1 MINIYKQPE
10 SANTYA
16 NLFIQEIP
24 DKVKNVCLL
33 FIGHL
38 ETIYNILVAKPDVN
52 FTVIDG
58 SDTTEA
64 LPYIYNGA
72 NLKESITFE
81 DGWCE
86 ANDAFVEGLHSIFDN
101 MSFDLIIAN
110 PPYGKSSSLSKK
122 IVNKMLENKVAE
134 EYVVLAPPKTFVDLH
149 ENVESWKGYYGWENT
164 RMFEGAAL
172 ENLCIVVVKQAKVNK
187 FESYLDCILEPKMK
201 QLRNAVI
208 EYNKA
213 HDIFY
218 DFKGWSTLQTKEKGI
233 LDNIDEDLIFLVPIF
248 TPSNLNG
255 VAFTGESY
263 KHNVLKENI
272 VYEKRHSGPWNMVLH
287 SQLEYINFSKW
298 WYGSGKRREKSLLN
312 FGFDTLY
319 RAYGGDPSLN
329 KYCEVIPNLD
339 WSHPWTDKEILKEIG
354 LPEDFLEKE

>member
-1 MINIYKQPE
+1 
-10 SANTYA
+10 
-16 NLFIQEIP
+16 
-24 DKVKNVCLL
+24 
-33 FIGHL
+33 
-38 ETIYNILVAKPDVN
+38 
-52 FTVIDG
+52 
-58 SDTTEA
+58 
-64 LPYIYNGA
+64 
-72 NLKESITFE
+72 
-81 DGWCE
+81 
-86 ANDAFVEGLHSIFDN
+86 
-101 MSFDLIIAN
+101 MSFNLILSN

-122 IVNKMLENKVAE
+122 IVNKMLENKIAE
-134 EYVVLAPPKTFVDLH
+134 EMVVLAPSKTFVDLH

-172 ENLCIVVVKQAKVNK
+172 ENLCIVAVKQAKVNK

-233 LDNIDEDLIFLVPIF
+233 LDNIDENLIFLVPIF

-255 VAFTGESY
+255 VAFAGESY

-339 WSHPWTDKEILKEIG
+339 WSHPWTDQEILKELE
-354 LPEDFLEKE
+354 LPEDFLEKENDK

>member
-72 NLKESITFE
+72 NLKESITFK
-81 DGWCE
+81 DSWCKD
-86 ANDAFVEGLHSIFDN
+86 NDTFIEGLHSIFNN
-101 MSFDLIIAN
+101 MPFDLIIAN

-122 IVNKMLENKVAE
+122 IVNKMLECKVAK
-134 EYVVLAPPKTFVDLH
+134 EYVVLAPWKTF
-149 ENVESWKGYYGWENT
+149 E
-164 RMFEGAAL
+164 
-172 ENLCIVVVKQAKVNK
+172 ENLERIKNWKNTINVFEDVDIKGLAVAVLSQKTVNTYKSFTDLLLTKKLNQLYKAIQDFNVKRTCK
-187 FESYLDCILEPKMK
+187 Y
-201 QLRNAVI
+201 VI
-208 EYNKA
+208 EAFDRKLTDTDFEMYSKRNVFLFTIRCANNRVHVLDSAKDCQFNLLHKTLKDVA
-213 HDIFY
+213 PGFHDMLITFET
-218 DFKGWSTLQTKEKGI
+218 KQELQNFTDWWYKEPG
-233 LDNIDEDLIFLVPIF
+233 
-248 TPSNLNG
+248 
-255 VAFTGESY
+255 TGEAAQKTLIYNLFEIIVCMTGSSAGTKWY
-263 KHNVLKENI
+263 KEIL
-272 VYEKRHSGPWNMVLH
+272 
-287 SQLEYINFSKW
+287 
-298 WYGSGKRREKSLLN
+298 
-312 FGFDTLY
+312 
-319 RAYGGDPSLN
+319 
-329 KYCEVIPNLD
+329 PNLD
-339 WSHPWTDKEILKEIG
+339 WSKPHTDAEILKEIG

>member
-1 MINIYKQPE
+1 M
-10 SANTYA
+10 S
-16 NLFIQEIP
+16 LR
-24 DKVKNVCLL
+24 
-33 FIGHL
+33 
-38 ETIYNILVAKPDVN
+38 
-52 FTVIDG
+52 
-58 SDTTEA
+58 
-64 LPYIYNGA
+64 NGVVMFG
-72 NLKESITFE
+72 K
-81 DGWCE
+81 
-86 ANDAFVEGLHSIFDN
+86 
-101 MSFDLIIAN
+101 IIAN
-110 PPYGKSSSLSKK
+110 PPYGSHSSLSKK
-122 IVNKMLENKVAE
+122 IVNKMLECKIAE

-172 ENLCIVVVKQAKVNK
+172 ENLCIVAVKQAKVNK

-233 LDNIDEDLIFLVPIF
+233 LDNIDENLIFLVPIF
-248 TPSNLNG
+248 TPSNG
-255 VAFTGESY
+255 VAFAGESY

-339 WSHPWTDKEILKEIG
+339 WSRPWTDSEILKELG
-354 LPEDFLEKE
+354 LPEDFLSVALNII